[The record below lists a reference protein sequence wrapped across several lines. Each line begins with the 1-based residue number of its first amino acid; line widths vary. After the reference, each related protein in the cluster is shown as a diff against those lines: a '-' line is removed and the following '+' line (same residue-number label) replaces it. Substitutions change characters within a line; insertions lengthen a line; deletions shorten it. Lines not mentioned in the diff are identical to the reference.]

1 MNKDLMW
8 VRWWVSP
15 WENAHRDWYTQNRF
29 AETETLSRAFHQR
42 VSLLFEIEPE
52 LPPRPSAP
60 IFQLVLTCSP
70 PQQDLAL
77 LLVKEIDNPSRDS
90 RLSREQH
97 LWCQR
102 LTKAMTPEVL
112 LPATV
117 DDPLHYLRAW
127 VSPAI
132 WQRLRLSFAR
142 QRVLELESHPRLLST
157 HGRLDT
163 LWQAA
168 LWRATSNILNETQHL
183 PS

>member
-1 MNKDLMW
+1 MW
-8 VRWWVSP
+8 VRWWAFP
-15 WENAHRDWYTQNRF
+15 WKNAHRDWSMQNSF
-29 AETETLSRAFHQR
+29 VETEVLSRTHHQR

-60 IFQLVLTCSP
+60 IFQLLLACSA

-90 RLSREQH
+90 RLNREQH

-112 LPATV
+112 LPVNV

-142 QRVLELESHPRLLST
+142 QRVLELESHPRLPNP

-163 LWQAA
+163 MWQAA
-168 LWRATSNILNETQHL
+168 LWRATSTNLNETQRL
-183 PS
+183 PF

>member
-8 VRWWVSP
+8 VQWWFFP
-15 WENAHRDWYTQNRF
+15 WKDAHHDWYMHSGF
-29 AETETLSRAFHQR
+29 VETAMLSRTHHHR

-52 LPPRPSAP
+52 LPSRPCDP
-60 IFQLVLTCSP
+60 IVQWVLTCSA

-77 LLVKEIDNPSRDS
+77 LLVKEIDNPSHDN
-90 RLSREQH
+90 RLNREQH

-102 LTKAMTPEVL
+102 LTKALTTDVL
-112 LPATV
+112 FPANV

-142 QRVLELESHPRLLST
+142 QRVLELESHPRLLNT

-163 LWQAA
+163 IWQAA
-168 LWRATSNILNETQHL
+168 LWRATSSIGSETLRQ

>member
-1 MNKDLMW
+1 M
-8 VRWWVSP
+8 
-15 WENAHRDWYTQNRF
+15 QNSF
-29 AETETLSRAFHQR
+29 VEKGTLSRTHHQR
-42 VSLLFEIEPE
+42 VSLLFGIEPE

-60 IFQLVLTCSP
+60 IFQLVLTCTP

-90 RLSREQH
+90 RLNREQH

-112 LPATV
+112 FPMNV

-127 VSPAI
+127 VSPAL

-142 QRVLELESHPRLLST
+142 QRVLELESHPRLLNP

-163 LWQAA
+163 MWQAA
-168 LWRATSNILNETQHL
+168 LWRATSTTLDETQRL